1 MRNFEAVEREGEETD
16 RKQSK
21 KPKRNKRERECV
33 CDFRVLE
40 RERERDERTFE
51 MVIACEEAKKDR
63 VLFMSTSD
71 GPCVVWGGPG
81 GVLVSLSSGYLL
93 RKIKPFASVAVIFK
107 FFGSMLL
114 LPIC

>member
-1 MRNFEAVEREGEETD
+1 MGALLFEPNKHGSNREGKTFEDFAFDISSPRTRGLVWWAEHFGELGVRNFEAVEREGEETD

-51 MVIACEEAKKDR
+51 MVIACEEAK
-63 VLFMSTSD
+63 
-71 GPCVVWGGPG
+71 
-81 GVLVSLSSGYLL
+81 
-93 RKIKPFASVAVIFK
+93 
-107 FFGSMLL
+107 
-114 LPIC
+114 

>member
-1 MRNFEAVEREGEETD
+1 MVWWAEHFGELGVRNFEAVEREGEETD

-81 GVLVSLSSGYLL
+81 GVSNFSLVRLL
-93 RKIKPFASVAVIFK
+93 APQD
-107 FFGSMLL
+107 
-114 LPIC
+114 